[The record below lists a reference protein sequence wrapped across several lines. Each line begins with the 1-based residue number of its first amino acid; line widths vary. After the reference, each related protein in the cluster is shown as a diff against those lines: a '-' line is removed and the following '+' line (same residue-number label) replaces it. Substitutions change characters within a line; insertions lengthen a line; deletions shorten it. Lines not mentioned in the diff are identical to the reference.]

1 MMINKQVWECLH
13 QLNVLHDII
22 AMEYADRWDL
32 TWHLDQIE
40 NARICLYKVMEKD
53 GDSDGKND

>member
-53 GDSDGKND
+53 GEQE